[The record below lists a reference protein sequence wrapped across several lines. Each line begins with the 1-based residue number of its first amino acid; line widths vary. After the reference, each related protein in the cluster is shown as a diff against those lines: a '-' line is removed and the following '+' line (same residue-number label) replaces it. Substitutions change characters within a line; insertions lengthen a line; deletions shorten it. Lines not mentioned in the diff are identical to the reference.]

1 MTDIT
6 SKIRKKNDT
15 FPKPLKINKKLI
27 YFTEQI
33 ANEFNFFSRNLSPT
47 LAEIISPISTNTQ
60 NIWYLSMNLSATLI
74 GKHNLRNPLN
84 HFMMEVPIIQK
95 AVQ

>member
-27 YFTEQI
+27 YFAEQI
-33 ANEFNFFSRNLSPT
+33 ANEFNFLQKSRSRTCGNNFTDLNKS
-47 LAEIISPISTNTQ
+47 Q

-74 GKHNLRNPLN
+74 GKHEFEKSFKSFHDGGPYNIKSSP
-84 HFMMEVPIIQK
+84 M
-95 AVQ
+95 

>member
-27 YFTEQI
+27 YFAEQI
-33 ANEFNFFSRNLSPT
+33 ANEFNFLQKSRSRTCGNNCTIL
-47 LAEIISPISTNTQ
+47 TNHTE
-60 NIWYLSMNLSATLI
+60 YLVSFNEPFGNSDWKT
-74 GKHNLRNPLN
+74 
-84 HFMMEVPIIQK
+84 
-95 AVQ
+95 

>member
-27 YFTEQI
+27 YFAEQI
-33 ANEFNFFSRNLSPT
+33 ANEFNFLQKSRSRTCGNNCTDLNKSHRIFGIFQWT
-47 LAEIISPISTNTQ
+47 FRQLWLEN
-60 NIWYLSMNLSATLI
+60 MNL
-74 GKHNLRNPLN
+74 KNPLN
-84 HFMMEVPIIQK
+84 HFMMEVPII
-95 AVQ
+95 

>member
-33 ANEFNFFSRNLSPT
+33 ANEFNFFSRNLTPT
-47 LAEIISPISTNTQ
+47 LAEIISPISTNYTE
-60 NIWYLSMNLSATLI
+60 YLVSFNEPFGNFDWKT
-74 GKHNLRNPLN
+74 
-84 HFMMEVPIIQK
+84 
-95 AVQ
+95 